1 MTDRLAGPPGEADL
15 AAWLRDL
22 PKVELH
28 VHLEGSLTPAVVA
41 RLAERHGADPSAI
54 WPEGIPEAFSFVD
67 FPDFGRQFLFGLTL
81 IRDGEDLADVA
92 EALGRDLAAQSVR
105 YAEVTSTAFSHLRRG
120 MAEAEYG
127 AALDEGRRRAAAI
140 GVELAWVIDIPRDL
154 ERPESTG
161 TVDHLSGPHA
171 PGGVVALGL
180 GGYEV
185 GHPAGPYREQFERAR
200 ALGLGS
206 VPHAGET
213 DGPASVR
220 EALEELG
227 ADRIGH
233 GVRSVEDEELVAE
246 LAERGTCL
254 EVCLT
259 SNRLLGVVD
268 DLARHPL
275 PDLLAAGVTVS
286 LNTDDPGYFA
296 TDLTTELVA
305 ASEHF
310 GLTADDHVVL
320 QRTAVAA
327 SFLPAARQAALV
339 AELDAYPLTGAA
351 GTAASRGSQR

>member
-1 MTDRLAGPPGEADL
+1 MTDRATDPTDL

-41 RLAERHGADPSAI
+41 RLAERHGADHSRI
-54 WPEGIPEAFSFVD
+54 WPAGIPEAFSFVD

-81 IRDGEDLADVA
+81 IRNGEDLADVV
-92 EALGRDLAAQSVR
+92 EALARELAAQSVR
-105 YAEVTSTAFSHLRRG
+105 YAEVTSTAFSHLWRG
-120 MAEAEYG
+120 MPEADYG
-127 AALDEGRRRAAAI
+127 AALDEGRRRAAAL
-140 GVELAWVIDIPRDL
+140 GVQLAWVIDIPRDL
-154 ERPESTG
+154 ETPESTV
-161 TVDHLSGPHA
+161 TLDYLSGPDA
-171 PGGVVALGL
+171 PVDVVALGL
-180 GGYEV
+180 GGYEI
-185 GHPAGPYREQFERAR
+185 GHPARPYRELFARAR

-220 EALEELG
+220 AALDDLG

-233 GVRSVEDEELVAE
+233 GVRSIEDDDLLVA

-275 PDLLAAGVTVS
+275 PGLRAAGVTVT

-296 TDLTTELVA
+296 TDLTTELLA

-310 GLTADDHVVL
+310 GLTPEEHIAL
-320 QRTAVAA
+320 QHSALVA
-327 SFLPAARQAALV
+327 SFLPPERKAVHA
-339 AELDAYPLTGAA
+339 AELDAYPLTGSGGA
-351 GTAASRGSQR
+351 AASRSSQR